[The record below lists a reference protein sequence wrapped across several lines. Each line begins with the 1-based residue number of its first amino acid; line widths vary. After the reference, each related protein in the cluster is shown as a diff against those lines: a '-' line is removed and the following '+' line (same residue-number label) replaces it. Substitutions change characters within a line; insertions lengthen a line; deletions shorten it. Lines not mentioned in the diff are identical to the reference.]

1 VVEEFNKLEQEKSV
15 KEYVDKLEKIKSLM
29 SVLNSSLPKAYYVQF
44 YKWTQGRHQAYVKDS
59 QANYIIANL

>member
-44 YKWTQGRHQAYVKDS
+44 YK
-59 QANYIIANL
+59 

>member
-1 VVEEFNKLEQEKSV
+1 
-15 KEYVDKLEKIKSLM
+15 M